1 MNIPQYKRRLSALH
15 DAAVEGRSA
24 NLGDPAVK
32 NQHMGRA
39 DAFWQAIQLVDD
51 VENEPT
57 DADRN
62 SSYQLARI
70 RHSLQSSLRY
80 TLRNGTTWVSDG
92 SALRWVW
99 DVLNDACMGQGMDGM
114 EWPEDVEHGT
124 VYTAASP
131 F

>member
-1 MNIPQYKRRLSALH
+1 MNVPQYKRRLSALH
-15 DAAVEGRSA
+15 DAAVDGRSA

-57 DADRN
+57 DANRN
-62 SSYQLARI
+62 ASDQLALI
-70 RHSLQSSLRY
+70 RSSLQSSLRY

-99 DVLNDACMGQGMDGM
+99 DVLNVACMDQGMDGM

-124 VYTAASP
+124 VY
-131 F
+131 